1 MIPIPEQARKL
12 YLRLDSLH
20 RRLAATRDPDKRDE
34 LRADL
39 ARVREV
45 IAEMDG
51 KPKSRIRP
59 G

>member
-1 MIPIPEQARKL
+1 MITIPEQARKL

-20 RRLAATRDPDKRDE
+20 RRLRQARDPETRDN

-39 ARVREV
+39 ARVRDM

-51 KPKSRIRP
+51 KPKARVRP
-59 G
+59 D